1 MFGVPCQLIFN
12 LSGSA
17 MPNVSDMLKAV
28 GRVKTRIDKM
38 ERLS

>member
-1 MFGVPCQLIFN
+1 MFGVRCQLSFN
-12 LSGSA
+12 LSGSGMA
-17 MPNVSDMLKAV
+17 NVSDMLKTG